1 MTLKELLLKSHEA
14 LSGSAVD
21 HALIGG
27 FALAALGVARAT
39 NDVDFLINETQKE
52 LAKKALTRA
61 GWSIELE
68 TDEVIQFGTQ
78 GNLDLLI
85 ARRTL
90 SKKMLENAK
99 PIDSLGIKCLSA
111 EAIIG
116 LKIQAYKNDPKREF
130 QDKADIQSLIFK
142 YKGSLNWEEIKAYA
156 DLFGETAFIDQL
168 KAQK

>member
-1 MTLKELLLKSHEA
+1 MTLKEILLKSHEA
-14 LSGSAVD
+14 LLNSAVD

-39 NDVDFLINETQKE
+39 NDVDFIINEAQKDT
-52 LAKKALTRA
+52 AKRALIQA

-68 TDEVIQFGTQ
+68 TEEVIQFGSL

-85 ARRTL
+85 ARRPL

-99 PIDSLGIKCLSA
+99 PLSSLGIKCLSA

-130 QDKADIQSLIFK
+130 QDKADIQNLILKHKASLDW
-142 YKGSLNWEEIKAYA
+142 GEIQAYS
-156 DLFGETAFIDQL
+156 DLFGETPFIETL
-168 KAQK
+168 KAQI